1 MAPRC
6 SSCPV
11 LFFYDRPYIWH
22 QPHQTHW
29 LLKTCDILCALDF
42 KWSVF
47 IVRERTNDG
56 YGTLQRRR
64 LWLIIQEII
73 LEIFCP
79 PLCELIS
86 VIIGENDSL
95 LWIYFFA
102 PGSHL
107 TTDAGW
113 LDQVTFPKI
122 VAKWWKMGLLW
133 KNWPPFNCCNAE
145 KLKSSCNLK
154 VMRHCTSKAV
164 FLFRMILKQWSI
176 WRKLLKHAHNTQ
188 QLNFMLACTYKGD

>member
-11 LFFYDRPYIWH
+11 LFFYDPPYIWH

-42 KWSVF
+42 KCSVF
-47 IVRERTNDG
+47 IVGERTNV

-79 PLCELIS
+79 PICESIS
-86 VIIGENDSL
+86 VMIVENDSL
-95 LWIYFFA
+95 PWIYFLA

-113 LDQVTFPKI
+113 LGHFPQ
-122 VAKWWKMGLLW
+122 
-133 KNWPPFNCCNAE
+133 NCCKMMKNGSAVE
-145 KLKSSCNLK
+145 KLTAIQLLQCWKIEVFMQSESYETL
-154 VMRHCTSKAV
+154 HTKAV
-164 FLFRMILKQWSI
+164 FLFRMILKQWSYGGSC
-176 WRKLLKHAHNTQ
+176 Q
-188 QLNFMLACTYKGD
+188 CMLITNSNWVLC

>member
-11 LFFYDRPYIWH
+11 LFFYDPPYIWH

-47 IVRERTNDG
+47 IVRQRTNG

-79 PLCELIS
+79 PICESIS
-86 VIIGENDSL
+86 VMIVENDSL
-95 LWIYFFA
+95 PWIYFLA

-113 LDQVTFPKI
+113 LGHFPQNCC
-122 VAKWWKMGLLW
+122 KMMKNGSALG
-133 KNWPPFNCCNAE
+133 KNWPPFNCCSAE

-154 VMRHCTSKAV
+154 VMRHCAPKAV
-164 FLFRMILKQWSI
+164 FLFRVILRQYNGPI
-176 WRKLLKHAHNTQ
+176 
-188 QLNFMLACTYKGD
+188 